1 MKLLKPRHI
10 RNNAEVVKKLKQKRP
25 PITDFKREEIK
36 TPKVNLPTDKYKPEM
51 VFELMINDKQ
61 QLHLY
66 VQRAGEYG
74 LPKLFFS
81 LPCKNGGEKKLFNV
95 YLPYIDALEEAIQVI
110 KIKCAEKKLFDEFK

>member
-10 RNNAEVVKKLKQKRP
+10 RNNAEVVKKLKQKRLP
-25 PITDFKREEIK
+25 LVDLDNEVEKKKCIK
-36 TPKVNLPTDKYKPEM
+36 LPDDKYKPEM

-61 QLHLY
+61 QLRLY

-81 LPCKNGGEKKLFNV
+81 FPCKNGGEKKLFNV
-95 YLPYIDALEEAIQVI
+95 YLPYIDALEEAIKVI